1 MQYLDFTLVVD
12 KNNKPCVPIL
22 NGRAGY
28 LLRNNKAK
36 IINHDPLVIKRIDD
50 YKSDF
55 ENRDIFELKIDSGY
69 LNIGFSVSDN
79 YHEYLAG
86 QVELLKGMSD
96 RLTNRNGYRRT
107 RRSRIRYRKNK
118 NVDYKTVH
126 NPTYKNGNEEGWF
139 APSIQH
145 KIDSHI
151 RLIDKIASWVP
162 VDKVIVEVAKF
173 DIQMIKALADG
184 KEISGKD
191 YQNGEMKGYENAAA
205 YVRDRDKH
213 TCRLC
218 GANKNVVIE
227 VHHIQP
233 RSKGGTDKPSNLISL
248 CHSCHRKVHSNNND
262 NKYFEKV
269 KSMKLSD
276 TYKDSTYMN
285 MVRWELFERL
295 SGKYDVK
302 VGYGYQTKINRR
314 NAGLRKFHYTDA
326 VCINDYKDVTLTENI
341 YIVDQKRCND
351 RSMET
356 FSDAKYIDVRDG
368 KEKSGNTLYKERL
381 PNAPSK
387 RVTQKEYIN
396 NMRQFRGKK
405 IKPGK
410 RTFVCNSYCLKCGD
424 LIYINSGKH
433 KGNIAEVESMQK
445 LPNGN
450 FKIRFTYKAQTV
462 KYPSINIKPEEY
474 ELLKSNLLDKVKIVR
489 TRRGMIW
496 RKYNRLE
503 YEATHADQEGMAV

>member
-151 RLIDKIASWVP
+151 RLIDKIASWFP

-191 YQNGEMKGYENAAA
+191 YQNGEMKVYECQQKLAALDKEEEEIKLRQKQKRHERNERRRARRAEEATKKEEERRNEQIAIQKEA
-205 YVRDRDKH
+205 YLQAMMEFEEEKKKLESKKEEEEKQTESTKEIVKKVEKLISDAENTTEDTKE
-213 TCRLC
+213 
-218 GANKNVVIE
+218 NKEPEKANVVGE
-227 VHHIQP
+227 NNKEESSENNVKEETTNKMEETE
-233 RSKGGTDKPSNLISL
+233 SK
-248 CHSCHRKVHSNNND
+248 
-262 NKYFEKV
+262 
-269 KSMKLSD
+269 
-276 TYKDSTYMN
+276 
-285 MVRWELFERL
+285 
-295 SGKYDVK
+295 
-302 VGYGYQTKINRR
+302 
-314 NAGLRKFHYTDA
+314 
-326 VCINDYKDVTLTENI
+326 
-341 YIVDQKRCND
+341 
-351 RSMET
+351 
-356 FSDAKYIDVRDG
+356 
-368 KEKSGNTLYKERL
+368 
-381 PNAPSK
+381 
-387 RVTQKEYIN
+387 
-396 NMRQFRGKK
+396 
-405 IKPGK
+405 
-410 RTFVCNSYCLKCGD
+410 
-424 LIYINSGKH
+424 
-433 KGNIAEVESMQK
+433 VE
-445 LPNGN
+445 
-450 FKIRFTYKAQTV
+450 
-462 KYPSINIKPEEY
+462 
-474 ELLKSNLLDKVKIVR
+474 
-489 TRRGMIW
+489 
-496 RKYNRLE
+496 
-503 YEATHADQEGMAV
+503 

>member
-162 VDKVIVEVAKF
+162 VDKVIDMTQEEHDRKTLMERVAVEELLLQEHISIPAAYERAREYVDRYEKES
-173 DIQMIKALADG
+173 KL
-184 KEISGKD
+184 EIS
-191 YQNGEMKGYENAAA
+191 
-205 YVRDRDKH
+205 
-213 TCRLC
+213 
-218 GANKNVVIE
+218 
-227 VHHIQP
+227 
-233 RSKGGTDKPSNLISL
+233 
-248 CHSCHRKVHSNNND
+248 
-262 NKYFEKV
+262 
-269 KSMKLSD
+269 
-276 TYKDSTYMN
+276 
-285 MVRWELFERL
+285 
-295 SGKYDVK
+295 
-302 VGYGYQTKINRR
+302 
-314 NAGLRKFHYTDA
+314 
-326 VCINDYKDVTLTENI
+326 NDY
-341 YIVDQKRCND
+341 
-351 RSMET
+351 
-356 FSDAKYIDVRDG
+356 
-368 KEKSGNTLYKERL
+368 
-381 PNAPSK
+381 
-387 RVTQKEYIN
+387 
-396 NMRQFRGKK
+396 
-405 IKPGK
+405 
-410 RTFVCNSYCLKCGD
+410 
-424 LIYINSGKH
+424 
-433 KGNIAEVESMQK
+433 
-445 LPNGN
+445 
-450 FKIRFTYKAQTV
+450 
-462 KYPSINIKPEEY
+462 
-474 ELLKSNLLDKVKIVR
+474 
-489 TRRGMIW
+489 
-496 RKYNRLE
+496 
-503 YEATHADQEGMAV
+503 